1 MHGTRGTFW
10 QRRVSHRCALVYTDV
25 GGYGI
30 LPYPRS
36 LRNPV
41 VSARLCRLLE
51 QELHQQNMQGYL
63 PQNARNTQNLLAEK
77 HLPQIGTDAHR
88 CRRVWHPAIPTQPQE
103 SSCLSSTLPPAR
115 ARTAPTKQAGI
126 NPTERTEHTEVSCR
140 EESPTDSTDAHRL
153 GGYGILP
160 YPRSQQHPQTSVN
173 SVNSV
178 GEQTQPTIC
187 ANP

>member
-1 MHGTRGTFW
+1 MHTLITEKWLPQNARNTQNLLAEKSLPQIGTDA
-10 QRRVSHRCALVYTDV
+10 HRL

-51 QELHQQNMQGYL
+51 QELHQQNKQGYR
-63 PQNARNTQNLLAEK
+63 PQNAQNTQNLLAEK
-77 HLPQIGTDAHR
+77 HLPQIG
-88 CRRVWHPAIPTQPQE
+88 
-103 SSCLSSTLPPAR
+103 
-115 ARTAPTKQAGI
+115 
-126 NPTERTEHTEVSCR
+126 
-140 EESPTDSTDAHRL
+140 TDAHRL

-178 GEQTQPTIC
+178 GEQTQPSHLCKSVKSVGGLTQPNFC
-187 ANP
+187 EFREFRGRTDATKLL